1 MAQDR
6 ERCFDGAEARRQIV
20 EGAAAHVTD
29 PEDPTFELSLATG
42 DDRAMLLPEEVPEL
56 RIVDAGGILDRRDSV
71 RSEPAVRIQF
81 EAQRMECSSRRLREF
96 VRPGGPV
103 FGAFLAKHSERLS

>member
-1 MAQDR
+1 MHRRALVDPMAQDR
-6 ERCFDGAEARRQIV
+6 ERCFEGAEARRQIV

-56 RIVDAGGILDRRDSV
+56 RIVDAGGILYRRDSG
-71 RSEPAVRIQF
+71 RSETA
-81 EAQRMECSSRRLREF
+81 
-96 VRPGGPV
+96 GPV
-103 FGAFLAKHSERLS
+103 YLEGQRQESSPSRPPQIS